1 MARGKHLVEARY
13 GCTACHGGNFGGG
26 QLGRGNILNP
36 IQGATI
42 QFNWNSPIR
51 LSPHNTATM
60 YLGGRSLYISR
71 NRGETWT
78 TTKELGKG
86 LDLNQRSIMG
96 VKYDTPGCGRGAGP
110 GVPCILSKN
119 DGYVANEY
127 GTMTEMAESP
137 VLPGIL
143 WAGTDDSQKFLII
156 WIGTFFQ
163 QVLMVMDVVKRVP
176 PDFVGLGRTLGLSE
190 GRIVRTI
197 VLPCALPGIWDTL
210 RISLGWDSGAGD
222 IERLIEAWR
231 DLYIRVNSSDMVRA
245 RAA

>member
-1 MARGKHLVEARY
+1 VCTGLQDNGSWCGPSSVRNGDGIRMWMWQSVGGGDGFQTQIDRDNPNIFYTESQNAGIQRYNYDIGEARSIKPNA
-13 GCTACHGGNFGGG
+13 GLGGRGGAGGGGGGG
-26 QLGRGNILNP
+26 QVGRGNILNP
-36 IQGATI
+36 IQGAVT

-51 LSPHNTATM
+51 LSPHNTATV

-86 LDLNQRSIMG
+86 LNLLERSIMG

-143 WAGTDDSQKFLII
+143 GGHRRRQH
-156 WIGTFFQ
+156 
-163 QVLMVMDVVKRVP
+163 
-176 PDFVGLGRTLGLSE
+176 
-190 GRIVRTI
+190 
-197 VLPCALPGIWDTL
+197 
-210 RISLGWDSGAGD
+210 SG
-222 IERLIEAWR
+222 EP
-231 DLYIRVNSSDMVRA
+231 
-245 RAA
+245 